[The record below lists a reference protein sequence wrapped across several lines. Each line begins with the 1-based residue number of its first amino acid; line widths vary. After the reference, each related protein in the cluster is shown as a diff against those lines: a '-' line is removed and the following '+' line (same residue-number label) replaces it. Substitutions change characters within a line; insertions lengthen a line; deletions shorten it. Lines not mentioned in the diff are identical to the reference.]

1 MASRRLSSALATL
14 RRNSGPSTSLA
25 SLWMLPVISIAR
37 HSSISTVSNLSYC
50 SERRSFKERSKL
62 ITDTIRSPVI
72 TASEVAS
79 HRPKVLLGCR
89 AAVKPQGVM
98 PPPRVGPRHSKMPA
112 SEQRSCFSRSVASG
126 RVLFQ
131 HGSVGYRNQAVGW
144 QNAGGGAPRNSLGTD
159 ELGNH
164 CFTIGLGHHLSR
176 ALANGRISC
185 PLRIVIWRC

>member
-1 MASRRLSSALATL
+1 MASTRLSSALATL

-25 SLWMLPVISIAR
+25 SPWILPVISIAR

-50 SERRSFKERSKL
+50 SKRRSFKERSNL

-79 HRPKVLLGCR
+79 HRPKVPLGCR

-112 SEQRSCFSRSVASG
+112 SEQRL
-126 RVLFQ
+126 VLFAI
-131 HGSVGYRNQAVGW
+131 GRER
-144 QNAGGGAPRNSLGTD
+144 PRTLPTRLGR
-159 ELGNH
+159 LPQPSR
-164 CFTIGLGHHLSR
+164 GLAERRRWGT
-176 ALANGRISC
+176 A
-185 PLRIVIWRC
+185 